1 MEHSIATRAE
11 NLTLMLHDHLGVRR
25 GDDLASKLAFAG
37 RRLPRWARRDGA
49 VVVEALGLEAHP
61 KLARQIDQKRVRR
74 ALRNLEDYLGAIDP
88 MRRRLDYAID
98 IAAFIG
104 FIAFAAL
111 ACFLAVMIWR
121 GLI

>member
-11 NLTLMLHDHLGVRR
+11 DLALLLRDHLGVRG
-25 GDDLASKLAFAG
+25 GDGFAAKLDYAG
-37 RRLPRWARRDGA
+37 RRLPKWAHKDGA
-49 VVVEALGLEAHP
+49 VIVEALGLEAHP

-88 MRRRLDYAID
+88 TRRRVERAID
-98 IAAFIG
+98 IAAFVG
-104 FIAFAAL
+104 FVAFSVL
-111 ACFLAVMIWR
+111 VCFLAVMVWR